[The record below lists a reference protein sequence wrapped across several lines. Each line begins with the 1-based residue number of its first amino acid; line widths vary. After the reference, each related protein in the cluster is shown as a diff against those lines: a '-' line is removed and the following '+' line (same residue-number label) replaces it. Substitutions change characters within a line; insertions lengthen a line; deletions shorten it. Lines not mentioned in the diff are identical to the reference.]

1 MSISPPCYK
10 QNRLK
15 QLRAFCKAVET
26 RSISKAGEA
35 LFLSQP
41 TVSLQIRALERELCV
56 QVFERR
62 GPVINL
68 TPDGKILYDLA
79 KPLINGI
86 DNLAQD
92 FNSQAGRLESGELHI
107 TAGQTACMYLLPKYI
122 QRFKQEY
129 PGVHV
134 KLSNNT
140 GREGRELLKSD
151 NVDFAVG
158 TMAENSGDMV
168 FEPLFEYDPVLITP
182 LDHPLAGKENVTLK
196 DISPYGLI
204 LPPRELSTWRKVDK
218 IFNEH
223 DVSYEVNMEV
233 GGWEVIKKYVEEGM
247 GISIVSCLCLNGDEK
262 LFAASLKDYF
272 PSQVYGAVIRKGKFL
287 TPQARGFLEILSS
300 NMFEEIC
307 PGEQVVKAHR
317 KQAETAAQLAAAV

>member
-1 MSISPPCYK
+1 MSISPPSYK

-26 RSISKAGEA
+26 KSISKAGEE

-68 TPDGKILYDLA
+68 TPDGKILYELS
-79 KPLINGI
+79 KPLISGI
-86 DNLAQD
+86 DNLTKN
-92 FNSQAGRLESGELHI
+92 FNDIAGRTENGELHI

-122 QRFKQEY
+122 KLFNKEY

-140 GREGRELLKSD
+140 GKVGRVLLKADS
-151 NVDFAVG
+151 VDFAVG
-158 TMAENSGDMV
+158 TDAAESDNMV
-168 FEPLFEYDPVLITP
+168 FEPLFEYEPVLITP
-182 LDHPLAGKENVTLK
+182 LDHPLAGKKNIDLK
-196 DISPYGLI
+196 DISPFGLI

-218 IFNEH
+218 IFSEH
-223 DVSYEVNMEV
+223 NVSYKVSMEV

-247 GISIVSCLCLNGDEK
+247 GISIVSCLCLTGNEN
-262 LFAASLKDYF
+262 LSAISLGKYF
-272 PSQVYGAVIRKGKFL
+272 PKQIYGAVIRRGKFL

-300 NMFEEIC
+300 NSFEEIC
-307 PGEQVVKAHR
+307 PDSVISVA
-317 KQAETAAQLAAAV
+317 

>member
-15 QLRAFCKAVET
+15 QLRAFIKAVET
-26 RSISKAGEA
+26 KSISKAGEE

-68 TPDGKILYDLA
+68 TPDGKILYELS

-86 DNLAQD
+86 DNLSHN
-92 FNSQAGRLESGELHI
+92 FNSLAGKLETGELHI

-122 QRFKQEY
+122 HRFKEKN

-140 GREGRELLKSD
+140 GKDGRELLKTD
-151 NVDFAVG
+151 CVDFAVG
-158 TMAENSGDMV
+158 TMADNSPDMV
-168 FEPLFEYDPVLITP
+168 FEPLFEYGPVLITP
-182 LDHPLAGKENVTLK
+182 MDHPLAGKKKVTLK

-218 IFNEH
+218 IFSEH
-223 DVSYEVNMEV
+223 GIPYKVSMEV
-233 GGWEVIKKYVEEGM
+233 GGWEVIKTYVEEGL
-247 GISIVSCLCLNGDEK
+247 GVSIVSRLCLNGKEK
-262 LFAASLKDYF
+262 LSSVSLSQYF
-272 PSQVYGAVIRKGKFL
+272 PNQIYGAVIRKGKFL
-287 TPQARGFLEILSS
+287 SPQAREFLEMLSS
-300 NMFEEIC
+300 EEDQ
-307 PGEQVVKAHR
+307 QVFGLNAV
-317 KQAETAAQLAAAV
+317 AQVG

>member
-1 MSISPPCYK
+1 MSVSPPCYK

-26 RSISKAGEA
+26 KSISKAGEE

-68 TPDGKILYDLA
+68 TPDGKILYELS

-86 DNLAQD
+86 DNLAKN
-92 FNSQAGRLESGELHI
+92 FNNMAGRLESGELHI

-122 QRFKQEY
+122 HRFKQEN

-140 GREGRELLKSD
+140 GKEGRVLLKSD
-151 NVDFAVG
+151 SVDFAVG
-158 TMAENSGDMV
+158 TEAAESDNMI
-168 FEPLFEYDPVLITP
+168 FEPLFEYEPVLITP
-182 LDHPLAGKENVTLK
+182 LDHPLAGKKDVTLE

-218 IFNEH
+218 IFSDN
-223 DVSYEVNMEV
+223 DLTYQVAMEV
-233 GGWEVIKKYVEEGM
+233 GGWEVIKKYVEEGL
-247 GISIVSCLCLNGDEK
+247 GISIVTCLCLTGDEK
-262 LFAASLKDYF
+262 LYATPLSKYF
-272 PSQVYGAVIRKGKFL
+272 PKQMYGAVIRKGKFL
-287 TPQARGFLEILSS
+287 TPQAQGFLEILSS
-300 NMFEEIC
+300 NSFEEIC
-307 PGEQVVKAHR
+307 PGAK
-317 KQAETAAQLAAAV
+317 TSNAA

>member
-26 RSISKAGEA
+26 KSISKAGEE

-68 TPDGKILYDLA
+68 TPDGKILYELA

-86 DNLAQD
+86 DNLSHN
-92 FNSQAGRLESGELHI
+92 FNSLAGKLETGELHI

-122 QRFKQEY
+122 HRFKQKN

-140 GREGRELLKSD
+140 GKEGRELLKSD
-151 NVDFAVG
+151 CVDFAVG
-158 TMAENSGDMV
+158 TMADNSEDMV
-168 FEPLFEYDPVLITP
+168 FEPLFEYNPVLIMP
-182 LDHPLAGKENVTLK
+182 QDHPLADKKEVTLK

-218 IFNEH
+218 IFSEQ
-223 DVSYEVNMEV
+223 DIPYQVSMEV
-233 GGWEVIKKYVEEGM
+233 GGWEVIKTYVEEGL
-247 GISIVSCLCLNGDEK
+247 GLSIVSELCLNGNEK
-262 LFAASLKDYF
+262 LASSSLASYF
-272 PSQVYGAVIRKGKFL
+272 PKQIYGAVIRKGKFL
-287 TPQARGFLEILSS
+287 SPQAREFLEMLSD
-300 NMFEEIC
+300 EEDH
-307 PGEQVVKAHR
+307 EQPVAL
-317 KQAETAAQLAAAV
+317 QAV

>member
-26 RSISKAGEA
+26 KSISKAGEA

-68 TPDGKILYDLA
+68 TPDGKILYELA

-86 DNLAQD
+86 DNLAQN
-92 FNSQAGRLESGELHI
+92 FNSLTGKLESGELHI
-107 TAGQTACMYLLPKYI
+107 TAGQTACMYLLPRYI

-140 GREGRELLKSD
+140 GKDGRELLKSD
-151 NVDFAVG
+151 CVDFAVG
-158 TMAENSGDMV
+158 TMAANSDDMV
-168 FEPLFEYDPVLITP
+168 FEPLFEYEPMLITP
-182 LDHPLAGKENVTLK
+182 LDHPLAGKKQVSLK
-196 DISPYGLI
+196 DISPFGLI

-218 IFNEH
+218 IFSEN
-223 DVSYEVNMEV
+223 DVTYQVSMEV

-247 GISIVSCLCLNGDEK
+247 GISIVSNLCLTGEEK
-262 LFAASLKDYF
+262 LSSISLAKYF
-272 PSQVYGAVIRKGKFL
+272 PKQVYGAVIRKGKFL

-300 NMFEEIC
+300 EMFDDELFTDA
-307 PGEQVVKAHR
+307 VVNA
-317 KQAETAAQLAAAV
+317 

>member
-26 RSISKAGEA
+26 KSISKAGEE

-68 TPDGKILYDLA
+68 TPNGKILYELS

-86 DNLAQD
+86 DNLSHN
-92 FNSQAGRLESGELHI
+92 FNSLSGNLETGELHI

-122 QRFKQEY
+122 RRFNKKN

-140 GREGRELLKSD
+140 GKEGRELLKSD
-151 NVDFAVG
+151 CVDFAVG
-158 TMAENSGDMV
+158 TMADNSEDMV
-168 FEPLFEYDPVLITP
+168 FEPLFEYDPVLIMP
-182 LDHPLAGKENVTLK
+182 QDHPLSAKKNVTLK

-218 IFNEH
+218 IFSEQNIPYQ
-223 DVSYEVNMEV
+223 VSMEV
-233 GGWEVIKKYVEEGM
+233 GGWEVIKTYVEEGL
-247 GISIVSCLCLNGDEK
+247 GISIVSELCLNGKET
-262 LFAASLKDYF
+262 LASSSLVSYF
-272 PSQVYGAVIRKGKFL
+272 PRQIYGAVIRKGKFL
-287 TPQARGFLEILSS
+287 SPQAREFLEMLSDDES
-300 NMFEEIC
+300 
-307 PGEQVVKAHR
+307 EQDVALQPVAK
-317 KQAETAAQLAAAV
+317 LA

>member
-26 RSISKAGEA
+26 KSISKAGEA

-68 TPDGKILYDLA
+68 TPDGKILYELS

-86 DNLAQD
+86 DNLSQD
-92 FNSQAGRLESGELHI
+92 FNSMAGRLESGELHI
-107 TAGQTACMYLLPKYI
+107 TAGQTACMYLLPRYI
-122 QRFKQEY
+122 QRFKHEY

-140 GREGRELLKSD
+140 GKDGRELLKSD

-158 TMAENSGDMV
+158 TMAENSDDMV
-168 FEPLFEYDPVLITP
+168 FEPLFEYEPVLITP
-182 LDHPLAGKENVTLK
+182 LDHPLAGRKNISLK

-218 IFNEH
+218 IFSENE
-223 DVSYEVNMEV
+223 VSYEVSMEV

-247 GISIVSCLCLNGDEK
+247 GISIVSCLCLNGEEK
-262 LFAASLKDYF
+262 LSVTSLKDYF
-272 PSQVYGAVIRKGKFL
+272 PNQIYGAVIRKGKFL
-287 TPQARGFLEILSS
+287 TPQARGFLEILST

-307 PGEQVVKAHR
+307 PENGAIASVG
-317 KQAETAAQLAAAV
+317 

>member
-26 RSISKAGEA
+26 KSISKAGEE

-68 TPDGKILYDLA
+68 TPDGKILYELA

-86 DNLAQD
+86 DNLAQN
-92 FNSQAGRLESGELHI
+92 FNSLAGKLESGELHI
-107 TAGQTACMYLLPKYI
+107 TAGQTACMYLLPKFI
-122 QRFKQEY
+122 HKFKQEY

-140 GREGRELLKSD
+140 GKEGRELLKTD
-151 NVDFAVG
+151 CVDFAVG
-158 TMAENSGDMV
+158 TMADNSEDMV
-168 FEPLFEYDPVLITP
+168 FEPLFEYKPMLITP
-182 LDHPLAGKENVTLK
+182 LDHPLAQKQQVTLE

-218 IFNEH
+218 IFSEH
-223 DVSYEVNMEV
+223 EVPYQVSMEV

-247 GISIVSCLCLNGDEK
+247 GISIVSELCLTGEEK
-262 LFAASLKDYF
+262 LASISFADYF
-272 PSQVYGAVIRKGKFL
+272 PNQVYGAVIRKGKFL
-287 TPQARGFLEILSS
+287 TPQARGFLELLS
-300 NMFEEIC
+300 
-307 PGEQVVKAHR
+307 
-317 KQAETAAQLAAAV
+317 TALDEDSQQLIEMAG

>member
-26 RSISKAGEA
+26 KSISKAGEA

-68 TPDGKILYDLA
+68 TPDGKILYELA

-86 DNLAQD
+86 DNLAQN
-92 FNSQAGRLESGELHI
+92 FNSLTGKLESGELHI
-107 TAGQTACMYLLPKYI
+107 TAGQTACMYLLPRYI

-140 GREGRELLKSD
+140 GKEGRELLKSD
-151 NVDFAVG
+151 CVDFAVG
-158 TMAENSGDMV
+158 TMAANSDDMV
-168 FEPLFEYDPVLITP
+168 FEPLFEYEPMLITP
-182 LDHPLAGKENVTLK
+182 LDHPLAGNKQVSLK

-218 IFNEH
+218 IFTENN
-223 DVSYEVNMEV
+223 VTYEVSMEV

-247 GISIVSCLCLNGDEK
+247 GISIVSNLCLTGAEK
-262 LFAASLKDYF
+262 LSSISLARYF
-272 PSQVYGAVIRKGKFL
+272 PRQVYGAVIRKGKFL

-300 NMFEEIC
+300 DNLEDELFTDA
-307 PGEQVVKAHR
+307 VVNA
-317 KQAETAAQLAAAV
+317 

>member
-26 RSISKAGEA
+26 KSISKAGEA

-68 TPDGKILYDLA
+68 TPDGKILYELA

-86 DNLAQD
+86 DNLAQN
-92 FNSQAGRLESGELHI
+92 FNSLTGKLESGELHI
-107 TAGQTACMYLLPKYI
+107 TAGQTACMYLLPRYI

-140 GREGRELLKSD
+140 GKDGRELLKSD
-151 NVDFAVG
+151 CVDFAVG
-158 TMAENSGDMV
+158 TMAANSDDMV
-168 FEPLFEYDPVLITP
+168 FEPLFEYEPMLITP
-182 LDHPLAGKENVTLK
+182 LDHPLAGKKQVSLK
-196 DISPYGLI
+196 DISPFGLI

-218 IFNEH
+218 IFSENNVTYQ
-223 DVSYEVNMEV
+223 VSMEV

-247 GISIVSCLCLNGDEK
+247 GISIVSNLCLTGEEK
-262 LFAASLKDYF
+262 LSSISLAKYF
-272 PSQVYGAVIRKGKFL
+272 PKQVYGAVIRKGKFL

-300 NMFEEIC
+300 EMFDDELFTDA
-307 PGEQVVKAHR
+307 VVNA
-317 KQAETAAQLAAAV
+317 

>member
-1 MSISPPCYK
+1 MSISPPSYK

-26 RSISKAGEA
+26 KSISKAGEE

-68 TPDGKILYDLA
+68 TPDGKILYELA

-86 DNLAQD
+86 DNLAKN
-92 FNSQAGRLESGELHI
+92 FNNMAGRAESGELHI

-122 QRFKQEY
+122 HRFKQEF

-140 GREGRELLKSD
+140 GKVGRVLLKAD

-158 TMAENSGDMV
+158 TEAAESDNMV
-168 FEPLFEYDPVLITP
+168 FEPLFEYEPVLITP
-182 LDHPLAGKENVTLK
+182 LDHPLAGKKDITLQ

-204 LPPRELSTWRKVDK
+204 LPPRELSTWRKVDR
-218 IFNEH
+218 IFSEH
-223 DVSYEVNMEV
+223 DIPYQVSMEV

-262 LFAASLKDYF
+262 LSATSLAHYF
-272 PSQVYGAVIRKGKFL
+272 PKQIYGAVIRRGKFL

-300 NMFEEIC
+300 NTFDEIC
-307 PGEQVVKAHR
+307 PGGQKIES
-317 KQAETAAQLAAAV
+317 

>member
-1 MSISPPCYK
+1 MRVSPPSYK

-26 RSISKAGEA
+26 KSISKAGEE

-68 TPDGKILYDLA
+68 TPDGKVLYGIS
-79 KPLINGI
+79 KPLIDGI
-86 DNLAQD
+86 DNLTKN
-92 FNSQAGRLESGELHI
+92 FNNLSGRLESGELHI

-122 QRFKQEY
+122 QYFKQMN
-129 PGVHV
+129 PKVHI
-134 KLSNNT
+134 KISNNT
-140 GREGRELLKSD
+140 GKEGRVLLKAD

-158 TMAENSGDMV
+158 TMAADSDNMV
-168 FEPLFEYDPVLITP
+168 FEPLFEYEPVLITP
-182 LDHPLAGKENVTLK
+182 LDHPLAGKKDITLQ
-196 DISPYGLI
+196 DISPFGLI

-218 IFNEH
+218 IFSDHEISYK
-223 DVSYEVNMEV
+223 VSMEV
-233 GGWEVIKKYVEEGM
+233 GGWEVIKTYVEEGM
-247 GISIVSCLCLNGDEK
+247 GISIVSCLCLNGNEK
-262 LFAASLKDYF
+262 LSVTSLSKYF
-272 PSQVYGAVIRKGKFL
+272 PKQIYGAVIRKGKFL

-300 NMFEEIC
+300 NSFDEIC
-307 PGEQVVKAHR
+307 PGSDNKVVK
-317 KQAETAAQLAAAV
+317 TAS

>member
-1 MSISPPCYK
+1 M
-10 QNRLK
+10 K

-26 RSISKAGEA
+26 RSISKAGEE

-68 TPDGKILYDLA
+68 TPDGKILYDLS
-79 KPLINGI
+79 KPLITGI
-86 DNLAQD
+86 DNLSQN
-92 FNSQAGRLESGELHI
+92 FNSQAGKMESGELHI

-122 QRFKQEY
+122 QRFKEEY

-140 GREGRELLKSD
+140 GKDGRELLKSD
-151 NVDFAVG
+151 VVDFAVG
-158 TMAENSGDMV
+158 TMVENSEDMV
-168 FEPLFEYDPVLITP
+168 FEEMFEFEPVLITP
-182 LDHPLAGKENVTLK
+182 KDHPLASKKDITLE

-218 IFNEH
+218 IFS
-223 DVSYEVNMEV
+223 DQGISYKVSMEV
-233 GGWEVIKKYVEEGM
+233 GGWEVIKTYVEEGM
-247 GISIVSCLCLNGDEK
+247 GISIVTCLSLTGKEN
-262 LFAASLKDYF
+262 LHAVSLKKYF
-272 PSQVYGAVIRKGKFL
+272 PKQVYGAVIRRGKFL

-300 NMFEEIC
+300 NEFDEIC
-307 PGEQVVKAHR
+307 PSEAIASNG
-317 KQAETAAQLAAAV
+317 

>member
-26 RSISKAGEA
+26 KSISKAGEE

-68 TPDGKILYDLA
+68 TPDGKILYELS

-86 DNLAQD
+86 DNLSKN
-92 FNSQAGRLESGELHI
+92 FNSLTGKLESGELHI

-122 QRFKQEY
+122 ERFKSVY
-129 PGVHV
+129 PSVHV

-140 GREGRELLKSD
+140 GKEGRELLKTD
-151 NVDFAVG
+151 CVDFAVG
-158 TMAENSGDMV
+158 TMADNSEDMV

-182 LDHPLAGKENVTLK
+182 LDHPLANKKEVSLQ

-218 IFNEH
+218 IFNENGVPYN
-223 DVSYEVNMEV
+223 VSMEV
-233 GGWEVIKKYVEEGM
+233 GGWEVIKKYVEKGM
-247 GISIVSCLCLNGDEK
+247 GISIVSDLCITGDEK
-262 LFAASLKDYF
+262 VSAISIAKYF
-272 PSQVYGAVIRKGKFL
+272 PAQVYGAVIRKGKFL
-287 TPQARGFLEILSS
+287 TPQARGFMEILSS
-300 NMFEEIC
+300 DIDDKDALLVMD
-307 PGEQVVKAHR
+307 
-317 KQAETAAQLAAAV
+317 QASSF

>member
-68 TPDGKILYDLA
+68 TPDGKILYELA

-122 QRFKQEY
+122 QKFKQEY

-140 GREGRELLKSD
+140 GKDGRELLKSD

-158 TMAENSGDMV
+158 TMAENSDDMV

-182 LDHPLAGKENVTLK
+182 LDHPLAGKPNVTLE

-218 IFNEH
+218 IFNDA
-223 DVSYEVNMEV
+223 DVKYEVNMEV

-247 GISIVSCLCLNGDEK
+247 GISIVSCLCLNGKEK
-262 LFAASLKDYF
+262 LSAVSLKEYF

-300 NMFEEIC
+300 NTFEEIC
-307 PGEQVVKAHR
+307 PGQAVVKA
-317 KQAETAAQLAAAV
+317 QLVRAVS

>member
-26 RSISKAGEA
+26 KSISKAGEA

-68 TPDGKILYDLA
+68 TPDGKILYELS

-86 DNLAQD
+86 DNLSQD
-92 FNSQAGRLESGELHI
+92 FNSMAGRLESGELHI

-140 GREGRELLKSD
+140 GKDGRELLKSD

-158 TMAENSGDMV
+158 TMAENSDDMV
-168 FEPLFEYDPVLITP
+168 FEPLFEYEPVLITP
-182 LDHPLAGKENVTLK
+182 LDHPLAGKKHINLK

-218 IFNEH
+218 IFSEH
-223 DVSYEVNMEV
+223 EVSYEVSMEV
-233 GGWEVIKKYVEEGM
+233 GGWEVIKKYVKEGM
-247 GISIVSCLCLNGDEK
+247 GISIVSCLCLNGEEK
-262 LFAASLKDYF
+262 LSVTSLKEYF
-272 PSQVYGAVIRKGKFL
+272 PNQVYGAVIRKGKFL

-300 NMFEEIC
+300 NMYEEIC
-307 PGEQVVKAHR
+307 PGSEAIASVG
-317 KQAETAAQLAAAV
+317 

>member
-1 MSISPPCYK
+1 MSVSPPCYK

-26 RSISKAGEA
+26 KSISKAGEE

-62 GPVINL
+62 GPIINL
-68 TPDGKILYDLA
+68 TPDGKILYELS

-86 DNLAQD
+86 DNLAKN
-92 FNSQAGRLESGELHI
+92 FNNMAGRLESGELHI

-122 QRFKQEY
+122 HRFKKDN

-140 GREGRELLKSD
+140 GKVGRVLLKSD
-151 NVDFAVG
+151 SVDFAVG
-158 TMAENSGDMV
+158 TEAAESDNMV
-168 FEPLFEYDPVLITP
+168 FEPLFEYEPVLITP
-182 LDHPLAGKENVTLK
+182 LDHPLAGKKNVSLE
-196 DISPYGLI
+196 DISPFGLI

-218 IFNEH
+218 IFSDN
-223 DVSYEVNMEV
+223 DVSYQVSMEV

-247 GISIVSCLCLNGDEK
+247 GISIVSCLCLTGDEK
-262 LFAASLKDYF
+262 LFATPLSKYF
-272 PSQVYGAVIRKGKFL
+272 PKQIYGAVIRRGKFL
-287 TPQARGFLEILSS
+287 TPQARSFLEILSS
-300 NMFEEIC
+300 NSFDEIC
-307 PGEQVVKAHR
+307 PGSTNTQVA
-317 KQAETAAQLAAAV
+317 

>member
-1 MSISPPCYK
+1 MSASPPCYK

-26 RSISKAGEA
+26 KSISKAGEE

-68 TPDGKILYDLA
+68 TPDGKVLYELS
-79 KPLINGI
+79 KPLITGI
-86 DNLAQD
+86 DDLSKNFNNLAG
-92 FNSQAGRLESGELHI
+92 NSESGELHI

-122 QRFKQEY
+122 RQFNEEN

-140 GREGRELLKSD
+140 GKVGRVLLKSD

-158 TMAENSGDMV
+158 TMAADSDNML
-168 FEPLFEYDPVLITP
+168 FEPLFEYEPVLIMP
-182 LDHPLAGKENVTLK
+182 LDHPLAGKKNVTLQ

-204 LPPRELSTWRKVDK
+204 LPPRELSTWRKVDR
-218 IFNEH
+218 IFSEQGVKYK
-223 DVSYEVNMEV
+223 VSMEV
-233 GGWEVIKKYVEEGM
+233 GGWEVIKTYVEEGM
-247 GISIVSCLCLNGDEK
+247 GISIVSCLCLTGKEK
-262 LFAASLKDYF
+262 LSAVSMGQYF
-272 PSQVYGAVIRKGKFL
+272 PKQVYGAVIRKGKFL
-287 TPQARGFLEILSS
+287 TPQARAFLEILSTNS
-300 NMFEEIC
+300 FDEIC
-307 PGEQVVKAHR
+307 PG
-317 KQAETAAQLAAAV
+317 TAIKSA

>member
-1 MSISPPCYK
+1 MGISPPCYK

-26 RSISKAGEA
+26 RSISKAGEE

-68 TPDGKILYDLA
+68 TPDGKILYDLS
-79 KPLINGI
+79 KPLITGI
-86 DNLAQD
+86 DLSQN
-92 FNSQAGRLESGELHI
+92 FNSQAGKMESGELHI

-122 QRFKQEY
+122 QRFKEEY

-140 GREGRELLKSD
+140 GKDGRELLKSD
-151 NVDFAVG
+151 VVDFAVG
-158 TMAENSGDMV
+158 TMVENSEDMV
-168 FEPLFEYDPVLITP
+168 FEEMFEFEPVLITP
-182 LDHPLAGKENVTLK
+182 NDHPLAGKKDITLE

-218 IFNEH
+218 IFS
-223 DVSYEVNMEV
+223 DQGISYKVSMEV

-247 GISIVSCLCLNGDEK
+247 GISIVTCLSLTGKEN
-262 LFAASLKDYF
+262 LHAVSLKKYF
-272 PSQVYGAVIRKGKFL
+272 PKQVYGAVIRRGKFL

-300 NMFEEIC
+300 NEFDEIC
-307 PGEQVVKAHR
+307 PSEAIASNG
-317 KQAETAAQLAAAV
+317 

>member
-1 MSISPPCYK
+1 MSVSPPCYK

-26 RSISKAGEA
+26 KSISKAGEE

-68 TPDGKILYDLA
+68 TPDGQILYELA
-79 KPLINGI
+79 KPLISGI
-86 DNLAQD
+86 DNLSQN
-92 FNSQAGRLESGELHI
+92 FNSLAGRMESGELHI

-122 QRFKQEY
+122 AKFKEEY
-129 PGVHV
+129 PNIHV
-134 KLSNNT
+134 RLSNNT
-140 GREGRELLKSD
+140 GKEGRALLKSD
-151 NVDFAVG
+151 AVDFAVG
-158 TMAENSGDMV
+158 TMADNAEGMV
-168 FEPLFEYDPVLITP
+168 FEELFQYEPVLIMP
-182 LDHPLAGKENVTLK
+182 EDHPLASKKDVTLQ

-218 IFNEH
+218 IFTEQGIEYQ
-223 DVSYEVNMEV
+223 VSMEV
-233 GGWEVIKKYVEEGM
+233 GGWEVIKTYVEEGM
-247 GISIVSCLCLNGDEK
+247 GISIVSCLCLTGKEHLKAISLEK
-262 LFAASLKDYF
+262 YF
-272 PSQVYGAVIRKGKFL
+272 PKQVYGAVIRKGKFL

-300 NMFEEIC
+300 ELFDESC
-307 PGEQVVKAHR
+307 ASKR
-317 KQAETAAQLAAAV
+317 AVNA

>member
-1 MSISPPCYK
+1 MLQTESP
-10 QNRLK
+10 QAVTR
-15 QLRAFCKAVET
+15 FCKAVET

-68 TPDGKILYDLA
+68 TPDGQILYDLA

-92 FNSQAGRLESGELHI
+92 FNSMAGRLESGELHI

-122 QRFKQEY
+122 QHFKKEY

-134 KLSNNT
+134 KLSNNS
-140 GREGRELLKSD
+140 GKVGRELLKSD
-151 NVDFAVG
+151 GVDFAVG
-158 TMAENSGDMV
+158 TMAANSDDMV
-168 FEPLFEYDPVLITP
+168 FEPLFEYEPVLITP
-182 LDHPLAGKENVTLK
+182 LDHPLAGKKDVTLE

-223 DVSYEVNMEV
+223 GVKYEVSMEV

-247 GISIVSCLCLNGDEK
+247 GISIVSCLCLTGDEK
-262 LFAASLKDYF
+262 LSATSLKKYF
-272 PSQVYGAVIRKGKFL
+272 PNQIYGAVIRRGKFL
-287 TPQARGFLEILSS
+287 TPQARGFLEILSANLFDES
-300 NMFEEIC
+300 C
-307 PGEQVVKAHR
+307 QAAKADAD
-317 KQAETAAQLAAAV
+317 AETDVEVAEQMPAATAAAG

>member
-1 MSISPPCYK
+1 MSISPPSYK

-26 RSISKAGEA
+26 KSISKAGEE

-68 TPDGKILYDLA
+68 TPDGKILYELS

-86 DNLAQD
+86 DNLSQN
-92 FNSQAGRLESGELHI
+92 FNSLAGNSESGELHI
-107 TAGQTACMYLLPKYI
+107 TAGHTACMYLLPKYI
-122 QRFKQEY
+122 HRFKEEN

-140 GREGRELLKSD
+140 GKDGRVLLKAD

-158 TMAENSGDMV
+158 TDAAEGDNMI

-182 LDHPLAGKENVTLK
+182 IDHPLAGKENVTLK

-204 LPPRELSTWRKVDK
+204 LPPRELSTWRKVDR
-218 IFNEH
+218 IFSEH
-223 DVSYEVNMEV
+223 DVPYQVSMEV

-247 GISIVSCLCLNGDEK
+247 GISIVSCLCLTGKENIY
-262 LFAASLKDYF
+262 AIPIPQYF
-272 PSQVYGAVIRKGKFL
+272 PTQVYGAVIRKGKFL
-287 TPQARGFLEILSS
+287 TPQARSFLEILSH
-300 NMFEEIC
+300 NDFDEIC
-307 PGEQVVKAHR
+307 PGKKKFIAR
-317 KQAETAAQLAAAV
+317 

>member
-1 MSISPPCYK
+1 MGISPPCYK

-26 RSISKAGEA
+26 RSISKAGEE

-68 TPDGKILYDLA
+68 TPDGKVLYDLS
-79 KPLINGI
+79 KPLITGI
-86 DNLAQD
+86 DNLSQN
-92 FNSQAGRLESGELHI
+92 FNSQAGKMESGELHI
-107 TAGQTACMYLLPKYI
+107 TAGQTACMYLLPRYI
-122 QRFKQEY
+122 QRFKEEY

-140 GREGRELLKSD
+140 GKDGRELLKSD
-151 NVDFAVG
+151 VVDFAVG
-158 TMAENSGDMV
+158 TMAENSDDMV
-168 FEPLFEYDPVLITP
+168 FEELFEFEPVLITP
-182 LDHPLAGKENVTLK
+182 KDHPLAGKKDITLE

-218 IFNEH
+218 IFS
-223 DVSYEVNMEV
+223 DQGIPYKVSMEV
-233 GGWEVIKKYVEEGM
+233 GGWGVIKKYVEEGM
-247 GISIVSCLCLNGDEK
+247 GISIVTCLSLTGKEN
-262 LFAASLKDYF
+262 LSAISLKKYF
-272 PSQVYGAVIRKGKFL
+272 PKQVYGAVIRRGKFL

-300 NMFEEIC
+300 NEFDEIC
-307 PGEQVVKAHR
+307 PPEAIASIG
-317 KQAETAAQLAAAV
+317 

>member
-26 RSISKAGEA
+26 KSISKAGEE

-68 TPDGKILYDLA
+68 TPDGEILYELS

-86 DNLAQD
+86 DNLTKN
-92 FNSQAGRLESGELHI
+92 FNNMAGRLESGELHI

-122 QRFKQEY
+122 HLFQQQY
-129 PGVHV
+129 PGIHV

-140 GREGRELLKSD
+140 GKQGRVLLKSD
-151 NVDFAVG
+151 AVDFAVG
-158 TMAENSGDMV
+158 TQAADSDNMV
-168 FEPLFEYDPVLITP
+168 FEPLFEYEPVLITAK
-182 LDHPLAGKENVTLK
+182 DHPLAEKENIALE

-218 IFNEH
+218 IFSDH
-223 DVSYEVNMEV
+223 GISYQVAMEV

-247 GISIVSCLCLNGDEK
+247 GISIVSCLCLASNDK
-262 LFAASLKDYF
+262 LSAVSLAKYF
-272 PSQVYGAVIRKGKFL
+272 PKQIYGAVIRRGKFL

-300 NMFEEIC
+300 NSFDDIC
-307 PGEQVVKAHR
+307 PGASVSIS
-317 KQAETAAQLAAAV
+317 

>member
-26 RSISKAGEA
+26 KSISKAGEA

-68 TPDGKILYDLA
+68 TPDGKILYELS
-79 KPLINGI
+79 KPLISGI

-92 FNSQAGRLESGELHI
+92 FNSMAGRLESGELHI
-107 TAGQTACMYLLPKYI
+107 TAGQSACMYLLPKYI
-122 QRFKQEY
+122 QKFKHEY

-140 GREGRELLKSD
+140 GKDGRELLKSD

-158 TMAENSGDMV
+158 TMAENSDDMI
-168 FEPLFEYDPVLITP
+168 FEPLFEYEPALIAP
-182 LDHPLAGKENVTLK
+182 LGHPLANKKHITLS

-218 IFNEH
+218 IFSEH
-223 DVSYEVNMEV
+223 DIPYEVSMEV

-247 GISIVSCLCLNGDEK
+247 GISIVSCLCLNGDENM
-262 LFAASLKDYF
+262 FTMTLKDSF
-272 PSQVYGAVIRKGKFL
+272 PNQIYGAVIRKGKFL

-300 NMFEEIC
+300 NIFEEPYPLSEERAIASV
-307 PGEQVVKAHR
+307 G
-317 KQAETAAQLAAAV
+317 

>member
-1 MSISPPCYK
+1 MSITPPSYK

-26 RSISKAGEA
+26 KSISKAGEE

-68 TPDGKILYDLA
+68 TPDGEVLYELA
-79 KPLINGI
+79 KPLIIGI
-86 DNLAQD
+86 DNLSQN
-92 FNSQAGRLESGELHI
+92 FNSIAGRLESGELHI

-122 QRFKQEY
+122 QRFKEEY

-140 GREGRELLKSD
+140 GKDGRELLKSD

-158 TMAENSGDMV
+158 TVPANSDDMV
-168 FEPLFEYDPVLITP
+168 FEPLFDYDPVLITP
-182 LDHPLAGKENVTLK
+182 LDHPLAGKQKVTLE

-218 IFNEH
+218 IFS
-223 DVSYEVNMEV
+223 DQQVPYQVSMEV

-247 GISIVSCLCLNGDEK
+247 GISIVSCLCLHGKEN
-262 LFAASLKDYF
+262 LSVTSLVDYF
-272 PSQVYGAVIRKGKFL
+272 PKQSYGAVIRKGKFL
-287 TPQARGFLEILSS
+287 TPQAKGFLEILSS
-300 NMFEEIC
+300 NTFDDIC
-307 PGEQVVKAHR
+307 PEP
-317 KQAETAAQLAAAV
+317 ENSAVNAV

>member
-1 MSISPPCYK
+1 MSVSPPCYK

-26 RSISKAGEA
+26 KSISKAGEE

-68 TPDGKILYDLA
+68 TPDGKILYELS

-86 DNLAQD
+86 DNLAKN
-92 FNSQAGRLESGELHI
+92 FNNMAGRLESGELHI

-122 QRFKQEY
+122 HRFKKEN

-140 GREGRELLKSD
+140 GKVGRVLLKSD
-151 NVDFAVG
+151 SVDFAVG
-158 TMAENSGDMV
+158 TEAAESDNMV
-168 FEPLFEYDPVLITP
+168 FEPLFEYEPVLITP
-182 LDHPLAGKENVTLK
+182 LDHPLAGKKNVSLE
-196 DISPYGLI
+196 DISPYDLI

-218 IFNEH
+218 IFSDN
-223 DVSYEVNMEV
+223 DVSYKVSMEV

-247 GISIVSCLCLNGDEK
+247 GISIVSCLCLTGEEK
-262 LFAASLKDYF
+262 LSATPLTKYF
-272 PSQVYGAVIRKGKFL
+272 PKQIYGAVIRRGKFL
-287 TPQARGFLEILSS
+287 TPQARSFLEILSS
-300 NMFEEIC
+300 NSFDEIC
-307 PGEQVVKAHR
+307 PGSTNTQVA
-317 KQAETAAQLAAAV
+317 

>member
-26 RSISKAGEA
+26 KSISKAGEE

-41 TVSLQIRALERELCV
+41 TVSLQIRALERELRV

-68 TPDGKILYDLA
+68 TPDGKILYELS

-86 DNLAQD
+86 DNLAQN
-92 FNSQAGRLESGELHI
+92 FNSMAGKLESGEIHI
-107 TAGQTACMYLLPKYI
+107 TAGQTACMYLLPHYI
-122 QRFKQEY
+122 GMFKKEY

-140 GREGRELLKSD
+140 GKEGRELLKTD
-151 NVDFAVG
+151 CVDFAVG
-158 TMAENSGDMV
+158 TMADNSEDMV
-168 FEPLFEYDPVLITP
+168 FEPLFEYQPVLIAP
-182 LDHPLAGKENVTLK
+182 LDHPLARKKSVTLE
-196 DISPYGLI
+196 DISPFGLI
-204 LPPRELSTWRKVDK
+204 LPPRELSTWRKVDR
-218 IFNEH
+218 IFNENGVPYK
-223 DVSYEVNMEV
+223 VSMEV

-247 GISIVSCLCLNGDEK
+247 GISIVSELCLTGDEK
-262 LFAASLKDYF
+262 LATATLPKDF
-272 PSQVYGAVIRKGKFL
+272 STQVYGAVIRRGKFL

-300 NMFEEIC
+300 LNEPEEQ
-307 PGEQVVKAHR
+307 P
-317 KQAETAAQLAAAV
+317 AAVAAL